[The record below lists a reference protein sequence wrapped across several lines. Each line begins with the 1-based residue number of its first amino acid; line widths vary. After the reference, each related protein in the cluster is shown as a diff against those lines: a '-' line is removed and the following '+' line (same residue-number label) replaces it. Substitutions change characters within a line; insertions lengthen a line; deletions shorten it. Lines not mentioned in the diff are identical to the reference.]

1 MHNMWRG
8 IAIAGIW
15 IGCGIGCIA
24 AAIAGSGPAAM
35 VLAGCAA
42 MATLFVVVD
51 S

>member
-24 AAIAGSGPAAM
+24 AVIAGAGMVTMVIAA
-35 VLAGCAA
+35 CAMA
-42 MATLFVVVD
+42 ATLFVVVD
-51 S
+51 